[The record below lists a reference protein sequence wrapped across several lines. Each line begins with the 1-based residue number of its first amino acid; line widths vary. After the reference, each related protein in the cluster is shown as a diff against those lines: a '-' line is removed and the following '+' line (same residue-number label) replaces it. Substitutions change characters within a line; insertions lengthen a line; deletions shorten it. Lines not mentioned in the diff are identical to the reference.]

1 MRRRFSRSRSRS
13 SSAERYRRTA
23 SPKLHGTTQSENDQ
37 LMSMMY
43 EVRGMTAHTTEL
55 MRHQRHHAIAPPTY
69 DGSGDVEEF
78 LELFESISDHN
89 RWPEEEKAIRLK
101 LAVTGSG
108 KVGLHGAT
116 YTDLRHRLVAQHS
129 LTSENAMSL
138 LKTLRLRPGDN
149 VYHFAD
155 KLQKLV
161 SKAFPEMDDSMV
173 ERHTIR
179 ELISMLPTN
188 SQAAW
193 LFKAQPPSSLAE
205 TIQRIHECN
214 VGVERRV
221 NQVGGVEVEDLC
233 GKMVNMF
240 QTSQAEMLKQQQD
253 ATLALVKQLADGQK
267 QLMEAFQSKSSRQ
280 TKSFQSEPKK
290 CYNCQQPGHFA
301 RACPQK
307 GASQTRQGSE
317 NINGQR

>member
-1 MRRRFSRSRSRS
+1 
-13 SSAERYRRTA
+13 
-23 SPKLHGTTQSENDQ
+23 
-37 LMSMMY
+37 
-43 EVRGMTAHTTEL
+43 MTAHTTEL
-55 MRHQRHHAIAPPTY
+55 MRHQRSHAIAPPTY

-78 LELFESISDHN
+78 LELFENISEHN
-89 RWPEEEKAIRLK
+89 GWPEEEKAIRLK

-116 YTDLRHRLVAQHS
+116 YTDLRQRLVTQHS

-161 SKAFPEMDDSMV
+161 RKAFPEMDDSMV

-193 LFKAQPPSSLAE
+193 LFKAQPPNSLAE

-214 VGVERRV
+214 VGVEKRV
-221 NQVGGVEVEDLC
+221 NQVGSGEVEDLC
-233 GKMVNMF
+233 GKMVNML

-267 QLMEAFQSKSSRQ
+267 QLMEAFRSQGNRRTQSSQPGPR
-280 TKSFQSEPKK
+280 K
-290 CYNCQQPGHFA
+290 CFHCQQPGHFA

-307 GASQTRQGSE
+307 GASLPRQGSE
-317 NINGQR
+317 NMNGQR